1 MALWS
6 FIWKTLQNY
15 KTWSVQP
22 RQSGLEKQ
30 HAEIHHVHNWAHL
43 ISFELRV
50 QWMGIKGDSHLS
62 KCLHLCEDQMASW
75 HVKSA
80 VHICGE
86 VPLGLALSSEMA
98 LCLHAVQFIFFPR
111 QDLTSHLFMEDTSGD
126 NLQHFQWRIQPL
138 QEVPCR
144 TSACLLKSKCSERAG
159 NGFSFSSHVYPLGHT
174 RSTPMPPVASVG
186 LVVVGV
192 VCRVLFYFVTLFT
205 FSDCSWDELL
215 WSPHLISINFSYSLI

>member
-6 FIWKTLQNY
+6 FTWKTLQNY

-22 RQSGLEKQ
+22 RQSGLEKR
-30 HAEIHHVHNWAHL
+30 HAEIHRVRNWAHL

-50 QWMGIKGDSHLS
+50 QWMGIKGESHLS

-75 HVKSA
+75 HAKSA
-80 VHICGE
+80 VHICRE

-144 TSACLLKSKCSERAG
+144 TSACLLKSKCSERVG
-159 NGFSFSSHVYPLGHT
+159 NGFSLLFQSCVPSRAHPLHSNAACCFCGAG
-174 RSTPMPPVASVG
+174 SGGGGVQSFILLCYIIYLFG
-186 LVVVGV
+186 LF
-192 VCRVLFYFVTLFT
+192 LAWIAMKPT
-205 FSDCSWDELL
+205 F
-215 WSPHLISINFSYSLI
+215 N